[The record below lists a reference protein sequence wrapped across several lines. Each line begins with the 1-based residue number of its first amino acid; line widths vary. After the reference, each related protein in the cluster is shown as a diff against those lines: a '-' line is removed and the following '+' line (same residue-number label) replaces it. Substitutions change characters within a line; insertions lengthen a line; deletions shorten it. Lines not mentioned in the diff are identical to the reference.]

1 MALCRLLERQGILRG
16 DLNFLQQLA
25 LQAAISF
32 ETKDLVE
39 IESYKIKTQI
49 AIANPQMAKSIFEE
63 EKSDEFEDYE
73 EIEELDVD
81 DPNASY
87 SDESVDEMLN
97 ALADFGFYV
106 EEIDG

>member
-1 MALCRLLERQGILRG
+1 MALCRLLERQGILKG
-16 DLNFLQQLA
+16 DLNFVQQLA

-49 AIANPQMAKSIFEE
+49 AIANPQIAKTIFEE
-63 EKSDEFEDYE
+63 KDSEEFYDYE
-73 EIEELDVD
+73 EVEKLDVD

-87 SDESVDEMLN
+87 SDETVDEMLS
-97 ALADFGFYV
+97 ALKDFGFYV
-106 EEIDG
+106 EDM